1 MGSLERRA
9 AKVTDNG
16 SASWVFFFKLNRTG
30 AAKSDGWA
38 GFALV

>member
-1 MGSLERRA
+1 MALPLGF
-9 AKVTDNG
+9 
-16 SASWVFFFKLNRTG
+16 FFFKLNRTG